1 MVVLGSSS
9 VGQRERQAGVLGRR
23 SVAQHECGSSVSV
36 GAAGAQ
42 GSRSVG
48 AAEHGGSGSVGAVG
62 KVGVWEQREH
72 WGSGSEEAAS
82 ALGLGEHRGSRSV
95 RQQMHR
101 GEEVRGSASA
111 GGSIS
116 VGKV

>member
-1 MVVLGSSS
+1 MGA
-9 VGQRERQAGVLGRR
+9 AG
-23 SVAQHECGSSVSV
+23 V
-36 GAAGAQ
+36 GAAGAWGQ
-42 GSRSVG
+42 WER
-48 AAEHGGSGSVGAVG
+48 GGSGSVEAVG

-82 ALGLGEHRGSRSV
+82 VLGLGEHRGSRSV

-111 GGSIS
+111 GCSIS